1 MAFKRRRQSAY
12 PTPSAAHEHTARR
25 MGRCALLAV
34 AGVIAFV
41 LAAVALAGPGI
52 DLHDQ
57 LTAADDPVKLSDRA
71 LNRVF
76 DRAVAEREIGAA
88 LTAGDSD
95 LAQSFLDLAE
105 ERHVAVDPALAAR
118 VKAAQGEAASAAHA
132 AGSFVRGL
140 FTGEP
145 NDAVS
150 LAGTA
155 FGDLFVFGDIRDA
168 AREGARLATGQQADT
183 LILGLACVGIAVT
196 AGTYASLGLGTPARV
211 GLTLAKVARRTGRL
225 SADMAAWLGRSLR
238 EVVDWGALSRVSLSN
253 PVTAVRVGR
262 DAIKV
267 EKAGGFVELIGNV
280 GRIESKAGTQAA
292 LDSLKVA
299 EGPRDVSRLARLA
312 AAKGGKTRAII
323 KLLGRAAIVLTMGAF
338 NLATWLLWAVLT
350 LFGFVSSLKA
360 AVERMTLR
368 HLHRRKAR
376 RAREAEQ
383 RALALAA

>member
-1 MAFKRRRQSAY
+1 
-12 PTPSAAHEHTARR
+12 